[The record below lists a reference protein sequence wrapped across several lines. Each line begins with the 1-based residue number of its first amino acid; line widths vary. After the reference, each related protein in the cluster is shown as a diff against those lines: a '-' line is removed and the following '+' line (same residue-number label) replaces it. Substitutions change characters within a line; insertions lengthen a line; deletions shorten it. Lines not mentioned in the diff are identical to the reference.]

1 MAVGIEQFQQFGYK
15 VETVEGTAE
24 TLVAADYDSVV
35 LSASIDYERAVAT
48 RAPLRSTFSKIQP
61 VGGATKGMVKASV
74 EIRGSGTDATPPDW
88 YAFLRAAGASVTTDV
103 ATFGA
108 EVTGAQEIGTT
119 ITCRTRDGIFE
130 RVAAGVRGSAK
141 IVCEGAGMPIKI
153 DFEGQGSYAQ
163 TATTSLVSAVAPVV
177 GVPPVLMGSALLIG
191 GTAVQYKDIEI
202 SVENEIFARPSGA
215 STDGYNG
222 YFITKQAFKMKCNV
236 WQTNATEDFFARLAN
251 TATTDVKAFSWTIGA
266 GAGLTLTITGNI
278 AFSEGM
284 NRTYD
289 SGMAIVPVTA
299 EFITTSATAALTI
312 SQA

>member
-15 VETVEGTAE
+15 IEASEGVAE

-35 LSASIDYERAVAT
+35 LSASIDYERAVAS

-61 VGGATKGMVKASV
+61 VGGATKGLVKASV
-74 EIRGSGTDATPPDW
+74 EIRGSGVDATPPDW
-88 YAFLRAAGASVTTDV
+88 YAFLRAAGASLTTDV

-119 ITCRTRDGIFE
+119 ITCRARDGIFE

-141 IVCEGAGMPIKI
+141 IVCEGAGMPIKL
-153 DFEGQGSYAQ
+153 DFEGQGSYTQAAQ
-163 TATTSLVSAVAPVV
+163 TALLASVAPVN

-191 GTAVQYKDIEI
+191 GTAVQYKDIELA
-202 SVENEIFARPSGA
+202 VENEIFARPSGA
-215 STDGYNG
+215 SADGYSG
-222 YFITKQAFKMKCNV
+222 YFITKQAFKLKTNI

-251 TATTDVKAFSWTIGA
+251 TATTDVKTFSWTFGT
-266 GAGLTLTITGNI
+266 GTGLVFTVTGNI
-278 AFSEGM
+278 AFSESM

-299 EFITTSATAALTI
+299 EFITTGATAALTI